1 MNVGMLIPRHAKYRG
16 DHLALVCGD
25 TRLSFGELGA
35 RVNRVANAFLA
46 LGLRKGDRIAVVV
59 PNCLEV
65 LEIYWA
71 AIQIGLVLVPL
82 SPLLRGPALAS
93 LLNDSNASAVVGA
106 HELAEELITIRDAVP
121 MIAPAR
127 WVEIGGGSA
136 EGVASGF
143 TSYRVLVSAQ
153 STSAP
158 PTVEIGGDDLF
169 NIIYS
174 SGTTGMPKGIV
185 HTHDIRAM
193 YCTLFASAFRFTPES
208 VVLHAGS
215 LVFNGA
221 FVTLMPALFL
231 GTTYVLQQRFD
242 AREFIEIVER
252 EQVTHVMM
260 VPSQILAV
268 MNAPNFAPHKLR
280 TLQMLGSVGAPLHR
294 EHKERLVSALP
305 NVFYELYGLTE
316 GVITILDKFDV
327 ARKAQSVGIS
337 TPFFEMR
344 IVGEDGRDLPAGE
357 VGEIVG
363 RSPLLMP
370 GYHGRPDLTSQAI
383 VDGWMHTGDMG
394 YLDEDG
400 FLYLVDRKKDLIIS
414 GGVNVYP
421 KDIEEVVVTH
431 PDVVEAAVFGIP
443 NEKWGEAPLGAVVL
457 RAGSSI
463 AAGDL
468 KTWVNARVGAR
479 YQQLCDVV
487 IVAEFPR
494 NAAGKTLKRVMRDEY
509 WKERAVK
516 I

>member
-1 MNVGMLIPRHAKYRG
+1 MNVGTLLPRHARYRG
-16 DHLALVCGD
+16 AHLGVVCGD
-25 TRLSFGELGA
+25 TRLTFAEFGA
-35 RVNRVANAFLA
+35 RVNRVANALLA
-46 LGLRKGDRIAVVV
+46 LGLKKGDKLAVVV

-65 LEIYWA
+65 LEIYWG
-71 AIQIGLVLVPL
+71 AIQVGIVLVPL
-82 SPLLRGPALAS
+82 SPLLRGPALTT
-93 LLNDSNASAVVGA
+93 LLNDSHSAAVIGA
-106 HELAEELITIRDAVP
+106 HELAGELTSIRSTVP
-121 MIAPAR
+121 GVADGRWLEVTAGHIVSPGFRSFEALVAEQSSAAPAY
-127 WVEIGGGSA
+127 VEIA
-136 EGVASGF
+136 
-143 TSYRVLVSAQ
+143 
-153 STSAP
+153 
-158 PTVEIGGDDLF
+158 GDDLF

-174 SGTTGMPKGIV
+174 SGTTGTPKGIV

-231 GTTYVLQQRFD
+231 GATYVLQQRFD
-242 AREFIEIVER
+242 ARQFIELVER
-252 EQVTHVMM
+252 ERVTHVMM

-268 MNAPNFAPHKLR
+268 MNAPTFAPEKLAS
-280 TLQMLGSVGAPLHR
+280 LEMLGSVGAPLHR
-294 EHKERLVSALP
+294 EHKERLTSALP

-316 GVITILDKFDV
+316 GVITILDKHDV
-327 ARKAQSVGIS
+327 ARKGQSVGMS

-344 IVGEDGRDLPAGE
+344 IAGEDGRDLPPGE

-370 GYHGRPDLTSQAI
+370 GYYGRPDLTSQAI
-383 VDGWMHTGDMG
+383 VDGWMRTGDMG

-421 KDIEEVVVTH
+421 KDIEEVIVTH

-443 NEKWGEAPLGAVVL
+443 SEKWGEAPMGAVVL
-457 RAGSSI
+457 RSGSVVE
-463 AAGDL
+463 AELL
-468 KTWVNARVGAR
+468 KAWVNQRVAAR
-479 YQQLCDVV
+479 YQQLCDLVV
-487 IVAEFPR
+487 LDEFPR

-509 WKERAVK
+509 WKDKTAL